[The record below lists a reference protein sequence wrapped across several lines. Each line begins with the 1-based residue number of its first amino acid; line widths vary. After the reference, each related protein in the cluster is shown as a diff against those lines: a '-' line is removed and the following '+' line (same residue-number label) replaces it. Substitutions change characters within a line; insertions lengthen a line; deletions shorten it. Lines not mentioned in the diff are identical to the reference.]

1 MKIAEIEYTP
11 NPNAVKFVLKDALT
25 AMGYPRF
32 FEDAEAAREH
42 PLADELFA
50 IEGVASVFFADRWLT
65 VTQDGRRDWPEML
78 RELAGPIRAMDPEI
92 ARAQVAPANDEPG
105 LGAPSE
111 GMGEGLDDARIPMI
125 REVLDEHITPFL
137 ASDGGGLELLGL
149 ADERLLVRF
158 QGACGTCP
166 ASMTGT
172 LMAIENLIQM
182 EVDPDLEV
190 VAV

>member
-1 MKIAEIEYTP
+1 M
-11 NPNAVKFVLKDALT
+11 
-25 AMGYPRF
+25 
-32 FEDAEAAREH
+32 
-42 PLADELFA
+42 ADELFA
-50 IEGVASVFFADRWLT
+50 IEGVSSVFFADRWLT

-78 RELAGPIRAMDPEI
+78 RELAGPIRAMDPEVARSSI
-92 ARAQVAPANDEPG
+92 ATPDGEPGSSAPA
-105 LGAPSE
+105 E
-111 GMGEGLDDARIPMI
+111 GMGEGMDDARLPLI